1 MIDGASE
8 AAGVEL
14 SENGGR
20 GVGYVGW
27 GWGGGVGV
35 CYSGFRGPS
44 LGLSVDFEVSLEHSQ
59 MGAFCLDVARPLPWR
74 PFHPFWSVLSLS
86 SSSPQQEDSALM
98 TSVLQ
103 FSHLQEVRT
112 QKNSEEFTQVFSTSE
127 GEGPSL
133 FGVQRSRKAS
143 SDTSLYR
150 KDLGP

>member
-1 MIDGASE
+1 MIDRASE

-74 PFHPFWSVLSLS
+74 PFHPFWSGTQFIFIKPPAGRFS
-86 SSSPQQEDSALM
+86 SYDFRL
-98 TSVLQ
+98 T
-103 FSHLQEVRT
+103 
-112 QKNSEEFTQVFSTSE
+112 VFSFT
-127 GEGPSL
+127 G
-133 FGVQRSRKAS
+133 S
-143 SDTSLYR
+143 SDTE
-150 KDLGP
+150 KQ